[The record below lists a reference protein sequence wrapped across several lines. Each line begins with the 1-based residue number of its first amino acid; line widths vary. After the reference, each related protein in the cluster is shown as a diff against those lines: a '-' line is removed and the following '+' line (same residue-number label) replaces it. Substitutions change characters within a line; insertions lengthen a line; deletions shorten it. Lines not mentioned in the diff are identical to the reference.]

1 MFLEETDHKMLY
13 IAILRPS
20 RGFGSWGERLF
31 IFKELGS
38 TGKYFRGAGR
48 QAHTFES

>member
-20 RGFGSWGERLF
+20 RGFG
-31 IFKELGS
+31 ELGR
-38 TGKYFRGAGR
+38 KVIYLQGAGE
-48 QAHTFES
+48 HWKVF